1 MRRYDPADEERIR
14 SRSLVRE
21 WTRSG
26 LLAGAQMAHLE
37 ADLRVDLRRTNLFLR
52 LVLFLFALLIVA
64 ASVLLIITF
73 SGTKDDENIA
83 ILTAIASLAC
93 LGLAEYLI
101 ARFRLYRFGVEEGF
115 AVAAVALLTVS
126 AVFMASRVRNGR
138 PGESQVLAG
147 LIVAAPC
154 AFAIYRRFGYI
165 YAALAAIVC
174 AALIPFHTSLSPE
187 MQRTA
192 AAGILVLVFATARA
206 KHLLHGDEFPGD
218 EYGMI
223 QAAAWAGLY
232 FNLNLQI
239 SFGRIGGWF
248 YWSTYALIWLLPIIG
263 LRMALRDRDR
273 LLLDVNLA
281 MALVTIATNKSYLDL
296 PRQPW
301 DPILFGVFLM
311 AAAITIRRWLLKGPE
326 GERYGFRPL
335 PLLTAER
342 RALAVV
348 SAASAI
354 VQPDIPAAPAAPTK
368 PELGGG
374 RSGGGGASG
383 SF

>member
-26 LLAGAQMAHLE
+26 LLAAAQMAHLE

-126 AVFMASRVRNGR
+126 AVFMASRVRNGP

-165 YAALAAIVC
+165 YAALAAIAIEHGARLC
-174 AALIPFHTSLSPE
+174 TTD
-187 MQRTA
+187 RD
-192 AAGILVLVFATARA
+192 FAR
-206 KHLLHGDEFPGD
+206 FPG
-218 EYGMI
+218 
-223 QAAAWAGLY
+223 
-232 FNLNLQI
+232 
-239 SFGRIGGWF
+239 
-248 YWSTYALIWLLPIIG
+248 LIWENPIAG
-263 LRMALRDRDR
+263 
-273 LLLDVNLA
+273 
-281 MALVTIATNKSYLDL
+281 
-296 PRQPW
+296 
-301 DPILFGVFLM
+301 
-311 AAAITIRRWLLKGPE
+311 
-326 GERYGFRPL
+326 
-335 PLLTAER
+335 
-342 RALAVV
+342 
-348 SAASAI
+348 
-354 VQPDIPAAPAAPTK
+354 
-368 PELGGG
+368 
-374 RSGGGGASG
+374 
-383 SF
+383 